1 MSLPGPAARAGPD
14 FTLCGAARRA
24 CGLLS
29 VVALVLL
36 RLAGPAHAEVGL
48 SASVDSDDRVRGVS
62 LSDGNPILSLNLTYD
77 HVSGVYAGV
86 SATAVATDHIGV
98 EMLGDVVYLGY
109 AGRLSPE
116 TSWDVG
122 VSNSNVSIY
131 PDIAYRY
138 NYTELY
144 AGITR
149 NNISAHL
156 HYSPRYLGG
165 GARTLYGEVNGS
177 WKLARRWRLF
187 AHVGVLTS
195 LGGGS
200 FTYAGRTQ
208 FDGRLGVARE
218 FGRCEVRLAWT
229 TTSSAP
235 DFPEGYR
242 QSRNAVVAGA
252 VYNF

>member
-1 MSLPGPAARAGPD
+1 MSLHGIAARTGPVT
-14 FTLCGAARRA
+14 TLDGAARRA

-29 VVALVLL
+29 VSAVAVL
-36 RLAGPAHAEVGL
+36 RLAGPAQAEVGL
-48 SASVDSDDRVRGVS
+48 SAAVDSDDRVRGVS
-62 LSDGNPILSLNLTYD
+62 FSDGNPVLSLNLTYD
-77 HVSGVYAGV
+77 HISGVYAGV
-86 SATAVATDHIGV
+86 SATAVATDHIGP

-122 VSNSNVSIY
+122 VSNSNVSVY

-149 NNISAHL
+149 NNISTHL
-156 HYSPRYLGG
+156 YYSPRYLGG
-165 GARTLYGEVNGS
+165 AATLYGEVNGS
-177 WKLARRWRLF
+177 WKLSRRWRLL
-187 AHVGVLTS
+187 AHVGALTS

-200 FTYAGRTQ
+200 LTYAGRAQ
-208 FDGRLGVARE
+208 FDGRLGVARA
-218 FGRCEVRLAWT
+218 FGRCEVRVAWT
-229 TTSSAP
+229 TTSSTP

-242 QSRNAVVAGA
+242 QSRNALVVGA
-252 VYNF
+252 AYSF

>member
-1 MSLPGPAARAGPD
+1 MSLHETAARAGPV
-14 FTLCGAARRA
+14 FTLRGPARRA
-24 CGLLS
+24 CRLLS
-29 VVALVLL
+29 VAAIVLL
-36 RLAGPAHAEVGL
+36 RLAGPAHAETGL
-48 SASVDSDDRVRGVS
+48 SAAVNSDDRVRGVS
-62 LSDGNPILSLNLTYD
+62 LSDGNPVLSLNFTYD
-77 HVSGVYAGV
+77 HASGVYAGI
-86 SATAVATDHIGV
+86 SATAVATDHTGI

-122 VSNSNVSIY
+122 VSNSNVSVY

-156 HYSPRYLGG
+156 YYSPRYLGG
-165 GARTLYGEVNGS
+165 GARTLYGEVNGT
-177 WKLARRWRLF
+177 WKLASRWRLF
-187 AHVGVLTS
+187 AHAGVLTS
-195 LGGGS
+195 LGGGNL
-200 FTYAGRTQ
+200 TYAGSTQ
-208 FDGRLGVARE
+208 FDGRLGLARE
-218 FGRCEVRLAWT
+218 FGRCEVRVAWT

-235 DFPEGYR
+235 DFPEGHR

-252 VYNF
+252 AYNF